1 VPDRPDH
8 VRPHDLATA
17 AALAAGDE
25 AAFADLVRELS
36 PSLVR
41 LARGYVGSHAVA
53 EEIVQDVWVS
63 VFRGITGYEGR
74 ASLRTWVHRI
84 CARAALR
91 RATSERRSIPFADAF
106 DDGPTVDASRFASVD
121 ARDNPRGWSSAPRP
135 WRAQPEDH
143 VLRAEQRA
151 AVSVAVE
158 SLPDRQRLVLV
169 MRDVDG
175 FSADEVC
182 EALNLTEGHQR
193 VLLHRARAHV
203 RTRLEEEVGA
213 S

>member
-1 VPDRPDH
+1 MPDRPDG
-8 VRPHDLATA
+8 VRRDDLATA

-36 PSLVR
+36 PSLIR
-41 LARGYVGSHAVA
+41 LARTYVGSHAVA

-74 ASLRTWVHRI
+74 ASLSTWVHRI
-84 CARAALR
+84 CARASLR
-91 RATSERRSIPFADAF
+91 RATSERRSMPFADAF
-106 DDGPTVDASRFASVD
+106 DDGPTVDPERFVAVD
-121 ARDNPRGWSSAPRP
+121 ARENPRSWSSAPRP
-135 WRAQPEDH
+135 WRAQPEDQ
-143 VLRAEQRA
+143 VLRAEQRT

-158 SLPDRQRLVLV
+158 SLPVRQRLVLV
-169 MRDVDG
+169 MRDVEG

-182 EALNLTEGHQR
+182 QALDLSEGHQR

-203 RTRLEEEVGA
+203 RNRLDEEVGA
-213 S
+213 